1 MKLVSVLI
9 KARVR
14 KETRTADSLTCGVEA
29 TNRTLFRVVSSCIK
43 GHKYVRLLMT
53 ATTITVR
60 AARAFRDGRP
70 KPFEDPAAVTPNFGE
85 IPLANFEWHFKP
97 NVTTNFDFFGLSYT
111 PPHSEAQKCG
121 ARGRT

>member
-1 MKLVSVLI
+1 MKLVNVLI

-14 KETRTADSLTCGVEA
+14 KETRTAVSLACGVEA

-70 KPFEDPAAVTPNFGE
+70 KPFEDPAAVTPNFGK
-85 IPLANFEWHFKP
+85 IPLANFEWHFKT
-97 NVTTNFDFFGLSYT
+97 NVTTNFAFFWLSYT
-111 PPHSEAQKCG
+111 PPHSGAQKCG